1 MNLKKKIFLF
11 LLFLFPIQL
20 SAQNQTEIPELKRP
34 VMDLVGILKPEEVSI
49 IENKILNL
57 QKEKGSQ
64 IAVLIIPSTGELPI
78 EDYSIRV
85 AEKWKLGRK
94 GVDDGVLFLIAYND
108 RKMRIEV
115 GYGLEGAIPDAKA
128 KQILDDFVR
137 PHFKNNNFYKGID
150 TGVDLLIKLIKNE
163 PLPEPAKK
171 NDKSN
176 LLDKSLDIITSL
188 IAYFIICSFPLLVH
202 LGILATSYEHS
213 KIYGTIMTILYILTP
228 IILFYYFIPFSLLSA
243 IITTYAALIPFGIID
258 YMINPPPKKKV
269 EPNENSKLS
278 NSSKS
283 STTSRTSGWLSS
295 SNWSSSSFGGFSGGG
310 GSFGGGG
317 SSSSW

>member
-1 MNLKKKIFLF
+1 MNLMKKIFLF
-11 LLFLFPIQL
+11 LLFLFSIQL

-64 IAVLIIPSTGELPI
+64 IAVLIIPSTGDLPI

-94 GVDDGVLFLIAYND
+94 GIDDGVLFLIAYND

-137 PHFKNNNFYKGID
+137 PHFKNKNFYKGID

-163 PLPEPAKK
+163 PLPEPQQDQVTPFIVGLIFMFVPLIFHSIAIFLIFI
-171 NDKSN
+171 NSRILGAIIAILDLALNITLSN
-176 LLDKSLDIITSL
+176 YIPIWLSVFLSVFPIWFLISL
-188 IAYFIICSFPLLVH
+188 ILIIFRFLKK
-202 LGILATSYEHS
+202 GNYQTIQ
-213 KIYGTIMTILYILTP
+213 GTRW
-228 IILFYYFIPFSLLSA
+228 
-243 IITTYAALIPFGIID
+243 
-258 YMINPPPKKKV
+258 
-269 EPNENSKLS
+269 
-278 NSSKS
+278 SSS
-283 STTSRTSGWLSS
+283 ST
-295 SNWSSSSFGGFSGGG
+295 NWSSSRAGGFSGGG

>member
-11 LLFLFPIQL
+11 LLFLFSIQL

-64 IAVLIIPSTGELPI
+64 IAVLIIPSTGDLPI

-137 PHFKNNNFYKGID
+137 PHFKNKNFYKGID

-163 PLPEPAKK
+163 PLPEPQQDQITPFIVGLIFMFVPLIFHFIAIFLIFI
-171 NDKSN
+171 NSRI
-176 LLDKSLDIITSL
+176 LGAIIAILDLALIITLSNYIPIWLSVFLSVFPIWFLISL
-188 IAYFIICSFPLLVH
+188 ILIIFRFLKK
-202 LGILATSYEHS
+202 GNYQTIQ
-213 KIYGTIMTILYILTP
+213 GTRW
-228 IILFYYFIPFSLLSA
+228 
-243 IITTYAALIPFGIID
+243 
-258 YMINPPPKKKV
+258 
-269 EPNENSKLS
+269 
-278 NSSKS
+278 SSS
-283 STTSRTSGWLSS
+283 STY
-295 SNWSSSSFGGFSGGG
+295 WSSSSFGGFSGGG

>member
-1 MNLKKKIFLF
+1 MNLMKKIFLF
-11 LLFLFPIQL
+11 LLFLFSIQL

-64 IAVLIIPSTGELPI
+64 IAVLIIPSTGDLPI

-137 PHFKNNNFYKGID
+137 PHFKNKNFYKGID

-163 PLPEPAKK
+163 PLP
-171 NDKSN
+171 
-176 LLDKSLDIITSL
+176 
-188 IAYFIICSFPLLVH
+188 
-202 LGILATSYEHS
+202 
-213 KIYGTIMTILYILTP
+213 
-228 IILFYYFIPFSLLSA
+228 
-243 IITTYAALIPFGIID
+243 
-258 YMINPPPKKKV
+258 
-269 EPNENSKLS
+269 
-278 NSSKS
+278 
-283 STTSRTSGWLSS
+283 
-295 SNWSSSSFGGFSGGG
+295 
-310 GSFGGGG
+310 
-317 SSSSW
+317 

>member
-11 LLFLFPIQL
+11 LLFLFSIQL

-64 IAVLIIPSTGELPI
+64 IAVLIIPSTGDLPI

-137 PHFKNNNFYKGID
+137 PHFKNKNFYKGID

-163 PLPEPAKK
+163 PLPEPQQDQVTPFIVGLIFMFVPLIFHFHCNIFNFYKFTYIGCNNSDFRLSLDYNSFELYSHLAFSFFECISHLVF
-171 NDKSN
+171 DKS
-176 LLDKSLDIITSL
+176 
-188 IAYFIICSFPLLVH
+188 YFNHFSF
-202 LGILATSYEHS
+202 S
-213 KIYGTIMTILYILTP
+213 KKGQ
-228 IILFYYFIPFSLLSA
+228 
-243 IITTYAALIPFGIID
+243 
-258 YMINPPPKKKV
+258 
-269 EPNENSKLS
+269 LS
-278 NSSKS
+278 NHTRHKMVI
-283 STTSRTSGWLSS
+283 
-295 SNWSSSSFGGFSGGG
+295 
-310 GSFGGGG
+310 
-317 SSSSW
+317 

>member
-1 MNLKKKIFLF
+1 MNLMKKIFLF
-11 LLFLFPIQL
+11 LLFLFSIQL

-64 IAVLIIPSTGELPI
+64 IAVLIIPSTGDLPI

-115 GYGLEGAIPDAKA
+115 GYGLEGAIPDGKA

-137 PHFKNNNFYKGID
+137 PHFKNKNFYKGID

-163 PLPEPAKK
+163 PLPEPQQDQVTPFIVGLIFMFVPLIFHSIAIFLIFI
-171 NDKSN
+171 NSRI
-176 LLDKSLDIITSL
+176 LGVIIAILDLALIITLSNYIPIWLSVFLSVFPIWFLISL
-188 IAYFIICSFPLLVH
+188 ILIIFRFLKK
-202 LGILATSYEHS
+202 GNYQTIQGTRWTS
-213 KIYGTIMTILYILTP
+213 
-228 IILFYYFIPFSLLSA
+228 
-243 IITTYAALIPFGIID
+243 
-258 YMINPPPKKKV
+258 
-269 EPNENSKLS
+269 
-278 NSSKS
+278 S
-283 STTSRTSGWLSS
+283 ST
-295 SNWSSSSFGGFSGGG
+295 NWSSSRAGGFSGGG

>member
-1 MNLKKKIFLF
+1 MNLMKKIFLF
-11 LLFLFPIQL
+11 LLFLFSIQL

-64 IAVLIIPSTGELPI
+64 IAVLIIPSTGDLPI

-94 GVDDGVLFLIAYND
+94 GIDDGVLFLIAYND

-137 PHFKNNNFYKGID
+137 PHFKNKNFYKGID

-163 PLPEPAKK
+163 SLPEPAKK

-188 IAYFIICSFPLLVH
+188 IAYLIICSFPLLVH

-228 IILFYYFIPFSLLSA
+228 IILFYYFIPFSLLSV

>member
-1 MNLKKKIFLF
+1 MNLMKKIFLF
-11 LLFLFPIQL
+11 LLFLFSIQL

-34 VMDLVGILKPEEVSI
+34 VMDLVAILKPEEVSI

-64 IAVLIIPSTGELPI
+64 IAVLIIPSTGDLPL

-137 PHFKNNNFYKGID
+137 PHFKNKNFYKGID

-163 PLPEPAKK
+163 PLPEPQQDQVTPFIVGLIFLFVPLIFHSIAIFLIFI
-171 NDKSN
+171 NSRI
-176 LLDKSLDIITSL
+176 LGAIIAILDLALIITLSNYIPIWLSVFLSVFPIWFLISL
-188 IAYFIICSFPLLVH
+188 ILIIFRFLKK
-202 LGILATSYEHS
+202 GNYQTIQ
-213 KIYGTIMTILYILTP
+213 GTRW
-228 IILFYYFIPFSLLSA
+228 
-243 IITTYAALIPFGIID
+243 
-258 YMINPPPKKKV
+258 
-269 EPNENSKLS
+269 
-278 NSSKS
+278 SSS
-283 STTSRTSGWLSS
+283 ST
-295 SNWSSSSFGGFSGGG
+295 NWSSSRAGGFSGGG